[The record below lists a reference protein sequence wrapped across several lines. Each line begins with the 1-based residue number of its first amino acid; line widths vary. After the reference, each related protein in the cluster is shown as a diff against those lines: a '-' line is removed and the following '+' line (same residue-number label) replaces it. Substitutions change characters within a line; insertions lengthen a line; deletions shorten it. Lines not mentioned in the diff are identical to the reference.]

1 MELGDPTAGVRGER
15 CRLDVVLDK
24 LDTDFA
30 ELLATVEGGG
40 LAELNAAEKVGVVA
54 AV

>member
-1 MELGDPTAGVRGER
+1 MELGDPTAGVCGER